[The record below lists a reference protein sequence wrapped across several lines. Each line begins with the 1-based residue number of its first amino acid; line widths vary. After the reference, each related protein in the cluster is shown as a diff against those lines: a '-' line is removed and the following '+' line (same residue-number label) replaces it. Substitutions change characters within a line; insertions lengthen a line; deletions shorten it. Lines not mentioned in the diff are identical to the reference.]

1 MTKLFFILLL
11 FPTLV
16 FAETN
21 YTVRKGDTLLSI
33 VDSQMGTPGKKDPRR
48 YQWAQRLQALNPHI
62 RNPNALE
69 PGDVITIPASTG
81 STAKSPAVKAPP
93 TPAATPAAT
102 SPKPTAIL
110 ISAPTKAPSAT
121 VVPAAVETSEANEP
135 LPSFVIPAEKA
146 ENAATPNAEPTH
158 AAATPTPSH
167 DDGHSDFIGIQPRFQ
182 LLNLKVIDQATKTEA
197 KMDAK
202 SSAGL
207 DLQYGKILNEK
218 WHLLAQVGMTY
229 TEFKAIEG
237 AAGATIDHARETQK
251 FFALGFAYEL
261 THSLH
266 FDALAV
272 AADRTFIIPTSPT
285 TYELK
290 GVMIPGAEAN
300 LSWDIL
306 HGNSYVA
313 GASLIG
319 EYIAALKKD
328 DIEYK
333 SSLEPVGALYWTSK
347 LGDHR
352 VNYRASLTFK
362 KGHQD
367 TNVSE
372 QKEEA
377 AIAGLMVFIPL

>member
-1 MTKLFFILLL
+1 MTKLLFVALL
-11 FPTLV
+11 FPTLA
-16 FAETN
+16 FAATS

-33 VDSQMGTPGKKDPRR
+33 VDSQMGSPGKKDPRR

-69 PGDVITIPASTG
+69 PGDVITLPPTSQTSKPTPKPEAAPTA
-81 STAKSPAVKAPP
+81 TAK
-93 TPAATPAAT
+93 
-102 SPKPTAIL
+102 KPTAIL
-110 ISAPTKAPSAT
+110 ISAPTTAPSVAPTAVAT
-121 VVPAAVETSEANEP
+121 PESEANQP
-135 LPSFVIPAEKA
+135 LPSFSSPQQPVEAAPAVA
-146 ENAATPNAEPTH
+146 SEPAH
-158 AAATPTPSH
+158 SAPAQAQPHEGS
-167 DDGHSDFIGIQPRFQ
+167 HSDFIGIQPRFQ
-182 LLNLKVIDQATKTEA
+182 LLNLKVVEKATKNEA
-197 KMDAK
+197 KLNAK

-207 DLQYGKILNEK
+207 DLQYGKILSEK
-218 WHLLAQVGMTY
+218 AHLLAQVGFTY

-237 AAGATIDHARETQK
+237 LAGATIDHSQESQK

-272 AADRTFIIPTSPT
+272 AADRTFIIPTGLT

-290 GVMIPGAEAN
+290 GVMIPGTEAN
-300 LSWDIL
+300 LSWDFV
-306 HGNSYVA
+306 HGTSYVI

-319 EYIAALKKD
+319 EYIGALKKD
-328 DIEYK
+328 DIEYE
-333 SSLEPVGALYWTSK
+333 SALEPVGALYWTSK
-347 LGDHR
+347 LGDR
-352 VNYRASLTFK
+352 QVNYRASLTFK

-377 AIAGLMVFIPL
+377 AIAALMVFLPL